1 MSKLRDSL
9 EKILVWQERNRPEY
23 ATTFQPGLTED
34 EIEEKVKDIPFQLP
48 KEVYELYQWRN
59 GSTFDYFLPGAG
71 FLFLPLER
79 AIEEY
84 EAMSTVN
91 LTNLEYYGDDFGW
104 NPYYFPI
111 FFEGI
116 ENFFVI
122 GSDKQ
127 QEESPV
133 IYYFA
138 EDGSHDIFCSSLT
151 KMIQVIA
158 ECYETGAYYIE
169 EIVQQRIFLGEDEV
183 KVAQVLG
190 KYNPELLDATLYNPE
205 LLDATLKELQQ
216 LQKELSYRQLV
227 SITYRLM
234 WYKDSRTV
242 EPLINLLQVS
252 ESDKKSVDDIHQI
265 QALAACILGRI
276 NDTRAV
282 QPLINALDSEFRITR
297 WNAAESLGNLGDSQA
312 IEPLINAL
320 QDSDELAQNKAAFSL
335 LKLNAVDALIEVLK
349 SDIPDVRLKAVKTLG
364 LIKSYQ
370 EESCSQDV
378 VNRVIEALSI
388 LSEDPLRSVREAVQN
403 SLNELRR

>member
-1 MSKLRDSL
+1 MSNLRDSL
-9 EKILVWQERNRPEY
+9 ENILVWQERNRPEY
-23 ATTFQPGLTED
+23 ATTFQPGLTKE
-34 EIEEKVKDIPFQLP
+34 EIEEKVKDIPFKLP

-59 GSTFDYFLPGAG
+59 GSTFDYFLPGSG

-84 EAMSTVN
+84 ELNADTYSTDD
-91 LTNLEYYGDDFGW
+91 EYDESEDYW

-122 GSDKQ
+122 GNDEQ

-133 IYYFA
+133 IYYFI

-158 ECYETGAYYIE
+158 ECYDTGAYYITE
-169 EIVQQRIFLGEDEV
+169 KAGRQRLVEDEV

-190 KYNPELLDATLYNPE
+190 KYNSELLDN
-205 LLDATLKELQQ
+205 TLKELQQ
-216 LQKELSYRQLV
+216 VQNELSYRKLL
-227 SITYRLM
+227 SITHRLM
-234 WYKDSRTV
+234 WYKDLKTV
-242 EPLINLLQVS
+242 EPLIDLLQVS
-252 ESDKKSVDDIHQI
+252 KLGEKSVDDIFLV

-276 NDTRAV
+276 NDRRAV
-282 QPLINALDSEFRITR
+282 QPLINVLDSESPISRY
-297 WNAAESLGNLGDSQA
+297 NAAESLGNLGDSKA

-320 QDSDELAQNKAAFSL
+320 QDSDESTQDQAAFSL

-388 LSEDPLRSVREAVQN
+388 LSEDPLRSVQEAVQN
-403 SLNELRR
+403 SLNELRM

>member
-9 EKILVWQERNRPEY
+9 EKILVWQQRNRPEY
-23 ATTFQPGLTED
+23 AATFQPGLTEE
-34 EIEEKVKDIPFQLP
+34 EIEEKVKDIPFKLP

-59 GSTFDYFLPGAG
+59 GSTFDYFLPGSG

-84 EAMSTVN
+84 ELNADTYSTDD
-91 LTNLEYYGDDFGW
+91 EYDEPGDYW

-122 GSDKQ
+122 GSDEQ
-127 QEESPV
+127 QKESPV
-133 IYYFA
+133 IYYFI
-138 EDGSHDIFCSSLT
+138 EDGSHDVFCSSLT
-151 KMIQVIA
+151 KMLQVIA
-158 ECYETGAYYIE
+158 ECYETGAYYITE
-169 EIVQQRIFLGEDEV
+169 EVVQQRIFLGEDEL
-183 KVAQVLG
+183 KVAQVLR
-190 KYNPELLDATLYNPE
+190 KYNPE

-216 LQKELSYRQLV
+216 VQKELSYRQLV

-276 NDTRAV
+276 NDTRVV
-282 QPLINALDSEFRITR
+282 QPLINVLDSEFRITR
-297 WNAAESLGNLGDSQA
+297 YNAAESLGNLGDSKA

-320 QDSDELAQNKAAFSL
+320 QDSDEHTQNYAAFSL
-335 LKLNAVDALIEVLK
+335 LKLNAVDALIELLK
-349 SDIPDVRLKAVKTLG
+349 IDLPDVRLKAVKTLG

-370 EESCSQDV
+370 KKYCSQDV

-388 LSEDPLRSVREAVQN
+388 LSEDPLRSIREAVEE
-403 SLNELRR
+403 SLNQLRR

>member
-23 ATTFQPGLTED
+23 ATTFQPGLTEE
-34 EIEEKVKDIPFQLP
+34 EIEEKVKDIPFKLP

-59 GSTFDYFLPGAG
+59 GSTFDYFLPGSG
-71 FLFLPLER
+71 FIFLPLER

-84 EAMSTVN
+84 ELNADTYSTDD
-91 LTNLEYYGDDFGW
+91 EYDEPEDYW

-122 GSDKQ
+122 GSDEQ
-127 QEESPV
+127 QKESPV
-133 IYYFA
+133 IYYFI

-158 ECYETGAYYIE
+158 ECYETGAYYITE
-169 EIVQQRIFLGEDEV
+169 EAGRPRLVEDEV
-183 KVAQVLG
+183 KVAQVLR
-190 KYNPELLDATLYNPE
+190 KYNPE

-216 LQKELSYRQLV
+216 VQKELSYRKLV

-234 WYKDSRTV
+234 WYKDSRTL
-242 EPLINLLQVS
+242 EPLIDLLQVS
-252 ESDKKSVDDIHQI
+252 ESNKKSVDDIFQI
-265 QALAACILGRI
+265 QALATCILGRI

-282 QPLINALDSEFRITR
+282 QPLIDVLDSEFRITR
-297 WNAAESLGNLGDSQA
+297 YNAAESLGNLGDSKA

-320 QDSDELAQNKAAFSL
+320 QDSDELVQNKAVFSL
-335 LKLNAVDALIEVLK
+335 LKLNAVDALIELLK
-349 SDIPDVRLKAVKTLG
+349 IDVPDVRLKAVKTLG

-370 EESCSQDV
+370 EESFYQDV

>member
-1 MSKLRDSL
+1 M
-9 EKILVWQERNRPEY
+9 
-23 ATTFQPGLTED
+23 
-34 EIEEKVKDIPFQLP
+34 
-48 KEVYELYQWRN
+48 
-59 GSTFDYFLPGAG
+59 
-71 FLFLPLER
+71 
-79 AIEEY
+79 
-84 EAMSTVN
+84 
-91 LTNLEYYGDDFGW
+91 
-104 NPYYFPI
+104 
-111 FFEGI
+111 
-116 ENFFVI
+116 
-122 GSDKQ
+122 
-127 QEESPV
+127 
-133 IYYFA
+133 
-138 EDGSHDIFCSSLT
+138 
-151 KMIQVIA
+151 
-158 ECYETGAYYIE
+158 
-169 EIVQQRIFLGEDEV
+169 
-183 KVAQVLG
+183 
-190 KYNPELLDATLYNPE
+190 LDATLYNPE

-234 WYKDSRTV
+234 WDKDSRTV